1 MADNTNAE
9 RQRRYRQ
16 RKKQLGMTQIAIIV
30 PDDRLE
36 EFHRLAQEA
45 RAKHYRDH
53 VAVVADAVKLIGNDN
68 D

>member
-16 RKKQLGMTQIAIIV
+16 RKKQLGMTQIAVIV
-30 PDDRLE
+30 PDECLE
-36 EFHRLAQEA
+36 DFHRMAQEA
-45 RAKHYRDH
+45 RAKHYRNR